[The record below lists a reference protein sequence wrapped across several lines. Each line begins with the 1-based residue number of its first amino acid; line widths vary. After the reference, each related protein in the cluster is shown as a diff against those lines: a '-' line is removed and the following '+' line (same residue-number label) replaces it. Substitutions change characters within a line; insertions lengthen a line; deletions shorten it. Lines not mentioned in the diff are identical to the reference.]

1 MQQRQRHYSVAE
13 YFAIEQMS
21 DVRHEFLGGAIYGMS
36 GGSRN
41 HNRIALNLSRMI
53 DSALAGPCISYVADV
68 RLRTPSGLYT
78 YPDVMVIC
86 GHAQLTDEPLDTAT
100 DPFVLVEVLSSST
113 REYDRAGKFDLY
125 RAIPTLRDYLLVDQ
139 YSIDVE
145 HRWLVDADWRSERR
159 ARREDAFRLNGV
171 AVDIH
176 LSGVYDRVEF

>member
-1 MQQRQRHYSVAE
+1 MQQALRHYSVAE

-21 DVRHEFLGGAIYGMS
+21 DLRHEFLAGTIYGTP
-36 GGSRN
+36 GESRN

-53 DSALAGPCISYVADV
+53 DSAVAGTCTSYVADL

-86 GHAQLTDEPLDTAT
+86 GEAQLTDEPLETVT
-100 DPFVLVEVLSSST
+100 NPVVLVEVLSSST
-113 REYDRAGKFDLY
+113 REYDRTTKFDLY

-145 HRWLVDADWRSERR
+145 HRWLADGDWRSERR
-159 ARREDAFRLNGV
+159 ARREDDFRLNGV
-171 AVDIH
+171 AVDIP
-176 LSGVYDRVEF
+176 LSGVYDRIEF

>member
-1 MQQRQRHYSVAE
+1 MQQALRHYSVAE

-21 DVRHEFLGGAIYGMS
+21 DLRHEFLDGAIYGRP

-53 DSALAGPCISYVADV
+53 DAAVAGSCMSYVADL

-86 GHAQLTDEPLDTAT
+86 GPAQLTDEPLETVT
-100 DPFVLVEVLSSST
+100 NPVVLVEVLSSST
-113 REYDRAGKFDLY
+113 RDYDRNGKFDLY

-145 HRWLVDADWRSERR
+145 HRWLVDGDWRSERR
-159 ARREDAFRLNGV
+159 ARREDALRLVGV
-171 AVDIH
+171 AVDIQ